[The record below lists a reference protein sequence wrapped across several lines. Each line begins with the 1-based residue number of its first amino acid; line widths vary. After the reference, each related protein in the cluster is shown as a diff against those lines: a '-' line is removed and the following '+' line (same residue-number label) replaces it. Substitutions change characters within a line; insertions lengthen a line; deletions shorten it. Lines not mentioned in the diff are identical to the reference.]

1 MTTLRIV
8 LLAELAAPLVLF
20 CVKLT
25 QNLTNLA
32 PLVLT
37 VAAVVARAAA

>member
-1 MTTLRIV
+1 MTTLRIFV
-8 LLAELAAPLVLF
+8 LAELAAPLVLF

-25 QNLTNLA
+25 QNLNLA

-37 VAAVVARAAA
+37 VAALIARAAA